1 MNTAQASQVLCKD
14 RSADMANR
22 LSEAQPAQQAITL
35 ESLPTMTK
43 EELRAAWTRITGK
56 PPLNTQSHE
65 FLLMAVAWELQAKQ
79 FGGLKPAV
87 RRKLESLAVALEGG
101 AAIPRHDRRPRY
113 RPGTVVTKQWHGTN
127 HTITV
132 LEDSYAYQSTVYKSL
147 SEIAR
152 VITGTRWNGPRFFG
166 LRSAKDRT
174 RSDG

>member
-1 MNTAQASQVLCKD
+1 MAD
-14 RSADMANR
+14 R
-22 LSEAQPAQQAITL
+22 LTKAQPAHQTITL

-43 EELRAAWTRITGK
+43 EQLRAALARITGK
-56 PPLNTQSHE
+56 PPLKTQSHE
-65 FLLMAVAWELQAKQ
+65 FLLMAVAWEIQAKQ

-87 RRKLESLAVALEGG
+87 RRKLETLAAALQGG
-101 AAIPRHDRRPRY
+101 AAVPQHDRRPRY

-132 LEDSYAYQSTVYKSL
+132 LENGYAYQGTVYKSL

-152 VITGTRWNGPRFFG
+152 VITGTRWNGPKFFG
-166 LRSAKDRT
+166 LRQGKDRT